1 MRDDGKTEVTAAGP
15 LPETFEDSNSSLL
28 RNKEWMCGIAL
39 EAAARRCGVKI
50 IVLEEEDGKVRE
62 PLVCGTSKKLEAP
75 LKLYLK
81 DQRFQ
86 VVLTKDGIE
95 LPKDWVLKLKP
106 LATKAS
112 MKFGAR
118 EHFGVTAHLLDSQ
131 LALQAV
137 KLGHGALGFETPPRS
152 ESVGP
157 RFVPGAR
164 PHHK

>member
-1 MRDDGKTEVTAAGP
+1 M
-15 LPETFEDSNSSLL
+15 
-28 RNKEWMCGIAL
+28 
-39 EAAARRCGVKI
+39 
-50 IVLEEEDGKVRE
+50 VRQ

-75 LKLYLK
+75 LNLYLK

-137 KLGHGALGFETPPRS
+137 KLGHGALGFGLSKHRQGLKVWDRDS
-152 ESVGP
+152 SLG
-157 RFVPGAR
+157 
-164 PHHK
+164 